1 MNILGVHFTL
11 MAGPDPVAVFAPPPV
26 IAALTEAEVILQ
38 DEGRSG
44 FRLTF
49 SAGRSG
55 PFDLVDYGLLLNPAL
70 AVGSRV
76 ILIVSLNAV
85 PTVLM
90 DGLVTRRD
98 LLPGERPGEGRII
111 LSGHDIGVAMERA
124 ATPAEHPAM
133 DETAIAA
140 FLALRYAKYGLVP
153 LVMPPMVVD
162 PVLPVDRTPM
172 QTTDDWTYLQDLAER
187 HGYVMHIEPGPA
199 PFVNTLYFG
208 PRIRPDL
215 QQKALSVN
223 LGPETNVTA
232 ISFAQDG
239 LAPERVEASV
249 QDRLTG
255 QTVPIATPASTRPP
269 LGLAPIWLT
278 QGAAVRS
285 RGMQTSGLSIAQ
297 AFGRAQ
303 AIFDRSND
311 DSITATGTLDPLR
324 YNGLL
329 RARAKVDLR
338 GAGLTHDGTY
348 VVRRVRH
355 VIGAGSYTQDFT
367 ISRHDLG
374 PLAPVVRAA

>member
-1 MNILGVHFTL
+1 MNILGVHLTL
-11 MAGPDPVAVFAPPPV
+11 MAGPDPVAVFVPPTV
-26 IAALTEAEVILQ
+26 IEALTEAEVILQ

-49 SAGRSG
+49 SVGRSG
-55 PFDLVDYGLLLNPAL
+55 PFDLVDHGLLLNPAL

-76 ILIVSLNAV
+76 ILIVSFNAV
-85 PTVLM
+85 PSVLM

-98 LLPGERPGEGRII
+98 LMPGDRPGEGRLV
-111 LSGHDIGVAMERA
+111 LSGQDIGVAMERA
-124 ATPAEHPAM
+124 ATPTEHPAM

-140 FLALRYAKYGLVP
+140 FLALRYAQYGLVP
-153 LVMPPMVVD
+153 MVLPPMVID
-162 PVLPVDRTPM
+162 PVLPVDRTPV
-172 QTTDDWTYLQDLAER
+172 QTSDDWTYLQDLAER

-208 PRIRPDL
+208 PRVRPDL

-223 LGPETNVTA
+223 LGAESNVTA
-232 ISFAQDG
+232 ISFAQDA

-255 QTVPIATPASTRPP
+255 QTVPVLTPVSTRAP
-269 LGLAPIWLT
+269 LGLAPAWLT
-278 QGAAVRS
+278 QGTAVRT

-303 AIFDRSND
+303 AMFDRSTD
-311 DSITATGTLDPLR
+311 DSVTVTGTLDPLR
-324 YNGLL
+324 YNGVL
-329 RARAKVDLR
+329 RAHAKVDLR

-348 VVRRVRH
+348 AVRRVRH
-355 VIGAGSYTQDFT
+355 VIGAGRYTQDFT
-367 ISRHDLG
+367 LSRHDVG
-374 PLAPVVRAA
+374 PLLPLVRAA